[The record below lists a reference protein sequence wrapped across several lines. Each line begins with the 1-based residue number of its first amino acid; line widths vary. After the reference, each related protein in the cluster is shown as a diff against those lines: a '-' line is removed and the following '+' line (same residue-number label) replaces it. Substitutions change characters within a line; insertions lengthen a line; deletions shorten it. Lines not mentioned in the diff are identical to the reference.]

1 MPAEYIENIFNLQYV
16 MLRKSLGTS
25 IAILNIDEFII
36 IICAQAGYEVA
47 IRDIEQRFVDG
58 GMSNIKKNLGR
69 SVEKK
74 KITQDDMDSILGRI
88 NPTLDLKVAASNV
101 DLVVEVVRA
110 GRYGRKTGKGVC
122 DYTKR

>member
-88 NPTLDLKVAASNV
+88 KPTLDLKEAASNV

>member
-1 MPAEYIENIFNLQYV
+1 
-16 MLRKSLGTS
+16 
-25 IAILNIDEFII
+25 
-36 IICAQAGYEVA
+36 
-47 IRDIEQRFVDG
+47 
-58 GMSNIKKNLGR
+58 
-69 SVEKK
+69 
-74 KITQDDMDSILGRI
+74 MDSILGRI